1 MVAGL
6 GQVEKGPDPIDVAMA
21 ALDIMQS
28 DEPKI
33 RYMVTKPVGEA
44 DATIRR
50 QLSKMLELNNGQV
63 HQFDRARLI
72 EMLDEEIEKGAKKKP
87 NTTKQ

>member
-6 GQVEKGPDPIDVAMA
+6 GQVEKGPDAIDVAIA

-33 RYMVTKPVGEA
+33 RYMVTATVGQA
-44 DATIRR
+44 KT
-50 QLSKMLELNNGQV
+50 
-63 HQFDRARLI
+63 LI
-72 EMLDEEIEKGAKKKP
+72 KTPIV
-87 NTTKQ
+87 TK